1 MTCILIIPDLIML
14 GKICCASV
22 VRRIFL
28 QYEYPIATM
37 ETRKHTR
44 ILLVRRLCSGDFCE
58 SRSLLSAKRDAR
70 TRRYVPLL
78 ATGARLSYGNLL
90 RAKKQRSSRMKY
102 ILKS

>member
-1 MTCILIIPDLIML
+1 MH
-14 GKICCASV
+14 S
-22 VRRIFL
+22 
-28 QYEYPIATM
+28 
-37 ETRKHTR
+37 KHTR
-44 ILLVRRLCSGDFCE
+44 ILLVQRLCSGDFCE
-58 SRSLLSAKRDAR
+58 SRSLLSLQKETSYKSSTKEALVEGKNTNATR